1 MCENV
6 SMSRNIYT
14 FLLYLLL
21 PLTPLKLL
29 WRARKQPEYLA
40 HWQERYGFYKQKL
53 NKPVIWLHCVSVGE
67 TRAAEPLIKALLQQY
82 PNHQILL
89 THTTPTGRAT
99 SQQLLGDTVARVYL
113 PYDLPFAVKRFLK
126 HFKPVIGILMETEL
140 WFNLI
145 DSCQQHKVPLL
156 LVNARLSEKSAHG
169 YNKLGKVV
177 QQGLQGL
184 TAVAAQTA
192 QDAARLQGLGATNV
206 SVIGNIKFDVA
217 PHADAMTQGK
227 LLRDSLGSGRPVF
240 LAASTRDGEEALIL
254 AAVAQA
260 NIPNLL
266 TIIVPRHPQRFDEVA
281 ELLKKNSLNFV
292 RRSSLLKKCVEKR
305 EREAKEDATQTVQI
319 VRQVADDAGDK
330 VIVNPHISFVLGDSM
345 GEMFTYYASCDVA
358 FIGGSLLPLGGQ
370 NLIEAC
376 SMGKPVLIG
385 PHTFNFEQATE
396 MAITAGAAQRV
407 QNSNDLAQHLQALFA
422 DTDAQQAMSAA
433 ALRFS
438 NESRGATQRTLSLL
452 SQFI

>member
-1 MCENV
+1 
-6 SMSRNIYT
+6 MSRNVYT

-29 WRARKQPEYLA
+29 WRAKKQPEYLA
-40 HWQERYGFYKQKL
+40 HWQERYGCYKQSL
-53 NKPVIWLHCVSVGE
+53 TKPVIWLHCVSVGE
-67 TRAAEPLIKALLQQY
+67 TRAAEPLIEALLQQY

-99 SQQLLGDTVARVYL
+99 SQQLFGDQITRVYL
-113 PYDLPFAVKRFLK
+113 PYDLPFAVNRFLK
-126 HFKPVIGILMETEL
+126 HFKPVIGALMETEL

-145 DSCQQHKVPLL
+145 HSCKQHHVPLL
-156 LVNARLSEKSAHG
+156 LVNARLSEKSARG
-169 YNKLGKVV
+169 YSKLGKVV
-177 QQGLQGL
+177 KQGLQGL
-184 TAVAAQTA
+184 AAVAAQTA
-192 QDAARLQGLGATNV
+192 QDAARLQALGAANV
-206 SVIGNIKFDVA
+206 SVVGNIKFDVA
-217 PHADAMTQGK
+217 PHTDAVTWGK
-227 LLRDSLGSGRPVF
+227 LLRDALGKARPVL

-254 AAVAQA
+254 TAVAQA

-281 ELLKKNSLNFV
+281 DLLNKSALNFV
-292 RRSSLLKKCVEKR
+292 RRSSL
-305 EREAKEDATQTVQI
+305 
-319 VRQVADDAGDK
+319 VADK
-330 VIVNPHISFVLGDSM
+330 VSVDPHIAVVLGDSM

-385 PHTFNFEQATE
+385 PHTFNFEQATA
-396 MAITAGAAQRV
+396 MAINAGAAQRV
-407 QNSNDLAQHLQALFA
+407 QNSGDLAQHLQALFA
-422 DTDAQQAMSAA
+422 DTDKQQSMSAA

>member
-1 MCENV
+1 
-6 SMSRNIYT
+6 MSRNVYT

-40 HWQERYGFYKQKL
+40 HWLERYGFYKQNL
-53 NKPVIWLHCVSVGE
+53 TKPVIWLHCVSVGE

-82 PNHQILL
+82 PGHQILL

-99 SQQLLGDTVARVYL
+99 SQQLFADQVVRVYL
-113 PYDLPFAVKRFLK
+113 PYDLPFAVKRFLI
-126 HFKPVIGILMETEL
+126 HFKPAIGVVMETEL

-145 DSCQQHKVPLL
+145 AGCKQHNIPLL

-169 YNKLGKVV
+169 YSKLGKVV
-177 QQGLQGL
+177 TQGLQNL
-184 TAVAAQTA
+184 TAIAAQTA
-192 QDAARLQGLGATNV
+192 QDAARLQGLGAVNV
-206 SVIGNIKFDVA
+206 SVIGNIKFDVT
-217 PHADAMTQGK
+217 PHADALVQGK
-227 LLRDSLGSGRPVF
+227 QLRDLLGRARPVF
-240 LAASTRDGEEALIL
+240 LAASTRDGEEALIVW
-254 AAVAQA
+254 AVAKA
-260 NIPNLL
+260 GIPNLL

-281 ELLKKNSLNFV
+281 DLLNKNALNFV
-292 RRSSLLKKCVEKR
+292 RRSSL
-305 EREAKEDATQTVQI
+305 
-319 VRQVADDAGDK
+319 ADDKANVD
-330 VIVNPHISFVLGDSM
+330 PDLAFVLGDSM

-385 PHTFNFEQATE
+385 PHTFNFEQATA
-396 MAITAGAAQRV
+396 MAIAAGAAQRV
-407 QNSNDLAQHLQALFA
+407 QNSDDLAQHLQALFVNT
-422 DTDAQQAMSAA
+422 DTQQAITKRKAMATA
-433 ALRFS
+433 ALQFS